1 MDILDHSLSKIYNII
16 NNHADNGEYS
26 DIDDYIVQ
34 FKSPEHILEEMIM
47 VLTVSLPYKDKL
59 KKRDEYFKYV
69 RDYVLETEGSI
80 EPGLLTGLE

>member
-1 MDILDHSLSKIYNII
+1 
-16 NNHADNGEYS
+16 
-26 DIDDYIVQ
+26 
-34 FKSPEHILEEMIM
+34 MIM